1 MGFQKS
7 KRPILAPK
15 GIKVTSVTN
24 GRVTLPTE
32 SITASSAAQTL
43 AANGVS
49 FITYGTSGKT
59 NDIIIPNPPAAGVV
73 KYIYAINNTTSVEL
87 NLNTASTA
95 NVFWGTTFNTAVAAG
110 ASTGSPGGTPSGP
123 PAITLIGVSTSQW
136 AANFSSTFH
145 WDLSATTG
153 SSATA

>member
-1 MGFQKS
+1 MGYQKS

-15 GIKVTSVTN
+15 GVKLAGSG
-24 GRVTLPTE
+24 GRLTHPTE
-32 SITASSAAQTL
+32 SITGSSVAQTL
-43 AANGVS
+43 SAVGAS
-49 FITYGTSGKT
+49 FITYASSGKT
-59 NDIIIPNPPAAGVV
+59 NDVIIPNPPAAGVV
-73 KYIYAINNTTSVEL
+73 KYIFAINNTTSIEL

-95 NVFWGTTFNTAVAAG
+95 NVFWGTTFNTATLAA
-110 ASTGSPGGTPSGP
+110 ASTGSPGGAPSGP

-153 SSATA
+153 STATA